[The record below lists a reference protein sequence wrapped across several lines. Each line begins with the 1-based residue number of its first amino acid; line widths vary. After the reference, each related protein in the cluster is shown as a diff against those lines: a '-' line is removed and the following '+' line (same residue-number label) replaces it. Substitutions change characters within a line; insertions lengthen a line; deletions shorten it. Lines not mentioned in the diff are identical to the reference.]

1 MTLSIYLMRHGETA
15 WSKSGRFTGRSDISL
30 TQRGEAEA
38 RQLGERLH
46 SLTFSHIFCS
56 PLLRARQTCELA
68 GLSSNLRIDD
78 DLTEWDYGCFV
89 SRTYSDIV
97 DVHPRWNLFRDGCPN
112 GESPAEITAR
122 VDCFLDR
129 CSLLN
134 GNIAL
139 FAHGHVGRVLAA
151 RWIGLDTQHAESL
164 SLDTASVS
172 ILSNDRNNCVS
183 RSLRLWN
190 SMSGNLSVY
199 NLYQVSRTAEEA
211 KQRALERWENEG
223 GEVVLPT
230 LLDGIIA

>member
-1 MTLSIYLMRHGETA
+1 MRHGETA

-38 RQLGERLH
+38 RQLGERLQ

-56 PLLRARQTCELA
+56 PLLRARQTCKLA
-68 GLSSNLRIDD
+68 GLSSNMRIDD

-89 SRTYSDIV
+89 SRTYADIV

-112 GESPAEITAR
+112 GESPTEITAR
-122 VDCFLDR
+122 VDSFLDR
-129 CSLLN
+129 CSLLD

-139 FAHGHVGRVLAA
+139 FTHGHVGRILAA
-151 RWIGLDTQHAESL
+151 RWISLETQHAESF

-172 ILSNDRNNCVS
+172 ILSDVQNDCVK
-183 RSLRLWN
+183 RSLKLWN
-190 SMSGNLSVY
+190 STTWIISVSHPW
-199 NLYQVSRTAEEA
+199 QFSRTAEAA

-223 GEVVLPT
+223 GEVVEPSLQVAI
-230 LLDGIIA
+230 DA